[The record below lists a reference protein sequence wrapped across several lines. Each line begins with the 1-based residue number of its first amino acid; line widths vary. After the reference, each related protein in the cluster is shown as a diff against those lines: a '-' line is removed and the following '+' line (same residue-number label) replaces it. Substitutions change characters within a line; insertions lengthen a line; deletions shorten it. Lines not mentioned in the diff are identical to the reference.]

1 MTAPLPALPETI
13 RTARLVL
20 RRPRLDDAPAI
31 FRNWA
36 SVPVATQYL
45 SWPTHQSV
53 AETETHVMTTV
64 AWWERGSHVWLIT
77 VPPGDEPIGSI
88 GIRVRE
94 TEADLGYVLSPDHWG
109 QGIVPEAAR
118 AVIAEVF
125 ARPTVTSVWA
135 HLDAENVR
143 SERTVQKLGM
153 TLLERFIGPV
163 VHPNASDAPRPCLKY
178 AVSRSEWLEWL
189 PSHPP
194 STLD

>member
-1 MTAPLPALPETI
+1 MTTPPPPLSETI
-13 RTARLVL
+13 RTPRLLL

-64 AWWERGSHVWLIT
+64 EWWERGSHVWLIT
-77 VPPGDEPIGSI
+77 FPPSDEPIGSI

-109 QGIVPEAAR
+109 QEIVPEAGR
-118 AVIAEVF
+118 AVIAAIF
-125 ARPTVTSVWA
+125 AQPAITAVWA
-135 HLDAENVR
+135 HLDAENTR

-153 TLLERFIGPV
+153 TLVERFTGPV
-163 VHPNASDAPRPCLKY
+163 VHPNVSDEPRPCLKY
-178 AVSRSEWLEWL
+178 AISRAEWEASQ
-189 PSHPP
+189 PSHLA
-194 STLD
+194 SAFD

>member
-143 SERTVQKLGM
+143 SERTLQKLGM